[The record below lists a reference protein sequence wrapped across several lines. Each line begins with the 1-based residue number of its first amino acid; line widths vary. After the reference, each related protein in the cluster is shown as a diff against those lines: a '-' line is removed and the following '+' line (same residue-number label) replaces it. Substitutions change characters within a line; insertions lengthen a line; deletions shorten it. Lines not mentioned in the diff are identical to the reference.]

1 MEEDKKG
8 TAMRFIAK
16 RMGRPGAG
24 IAAGAVGATVLSAHP
39 HIWHIESQH
48 TVALYSNI
56 GTATVTSSVSAST
69 GR

>member
-1 MEEDKKG
+1 MDHRTNFIVAQ
-8 TAMRFIAK
+8 TAKPVA
-16 RMGRPGAG
+16 A
-24 IAAGAVGATVLSAHP
+24 IAAGAVSATVLNAHP

-69 GR
+69 AVST